1 MRHDYILTLS
11 CPNRI
16 GIVFA
21 VARFLAEAGWNI
33 VDSAQFDDQSS
44 DRFFMRVAFEASAPG
59 ESLAG
64 LRQRFQTVA
73 ADFAMDWRIEDAQ
86 RRARVVIL
94 VSRFDHCLHDLLY
107 RHSVDELPI
116 DIPAVVSNH
125 EQARRLTDHHGIPF
139 HHWPVTPQTKADQE
153 ERLLGLLH
161 DTRADVLVLARY
173 MQVLSDGL
181 CARLPCP
188 AINIHHSFLPSF
200 KGARPYHQAHAR
212 GVKLIGATAHY
223 VTCDLDEGPIIAQAV
238 RPVTHAQTPDAL
250 VRVGRDVEKTV
261 LAEALRLHIEQRVL
275 RNGVRTVV
283 FA

>member
-1 MRHDYILTLS
+1 MRRDYILTLS

-33 VDSAQFDDQSS
+33 VDSAQFDDQAS

-59 ESLAG
+59 ESLEG
-64 LRQRFQTVA
+64 LRRRFQAVA

-125 EQARRLTDHHGIPF
+125 EQARRLADHHGVVF

-153 ERLLGLLH
+153 GRLLGLLH
-161 DTRADVLVLARY
+161 GTQADVLVLARY
-173 MQVLSDGL
+173 MQVLSDDL

-223 VTCDLDEGPIIAQAV
+223 VTPDLDEGPIIAQAV